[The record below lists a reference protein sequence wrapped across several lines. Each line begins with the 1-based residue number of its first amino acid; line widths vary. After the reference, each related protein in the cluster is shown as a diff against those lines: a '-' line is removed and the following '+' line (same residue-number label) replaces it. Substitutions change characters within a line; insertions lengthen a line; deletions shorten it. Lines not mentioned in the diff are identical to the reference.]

1 MTVAMADRKRVV
13 VLGGGIGGLAA
24 AYFIGRTGQF
34 EVTVLEQAPHVGGMC
49 ASFRYDGFTLD
60 HGAHKMYSVIPGV
73 LDELLAL
80 MGDRVIRVPKKNR
93 ILLQGGL
100 LDYPVALANLGR
112 VLGPF
117 GLAKMGLGYAFAT
130 AARPFE
136 RNPERSY
143 EDYIVRRFG
152 RPVYDLVFAPL
163 AEKVWGEP
171 SELHPD
177 MARTRLPASSGF
189 DVLLRALHLKPELAE
204 TNAEFF
210 YYPRL
215 GFGDFPET
223 LRRRIEE
230 RGDRV
235 LVNAAVTGVELE
247 GRRVTAVRTTIEGSE
262 QRLPCE
268 VLVSSLPLALIGRLV
283 FADSD
288 PEFTEAVTGLQFR
301 HLLLVYVEVRRPLA
315 LEDQWIF
322 VPEREFVFSR
332 VFEQKQMNAELGP
345 PDRTVL
351 CCDFTSRD
359 DGWQWNASDEALGAA
374 CVDGLVRAGFVGRD
388 EVLGTFVKRQRNFYP
403 RYDLRYAQKMQT
415 VSDRLRRTPNLLT
428 TGRIGM
434 YNYNNSDHCTDM
446 GRFIADGL
454 ARDDPPPE
462 IWAALEQRVRGYRIV
477 D

>member
-1 MTVAMADRKRVV
+1 VTVAPGRKRAV

-34 EVTVLEQAPHVGGMC
+34 DVTVLEQAPVVGGLC
-49 ASFRYDGFTLD
+49 ASFKRDGFTLD

-80 MGDRVIRVPKKNR
+80 MGDRLITVPKKNR
-93 ILLQGGL
+93 ILLRGGL
-100 LDYPVALANLGR
+100 LDYPVRLGNLGKI
-112 VLGPF
+112 LGPIA
-117 GLAKMGLGYAFAT
+117 LAKMGLGYALAA
-130 AARPFE
+130 AARPFD
-136 RNPERSY
+136 RSPERSY

-152 RPVYDLVFAPL
+152 RAVYDVVFRPL

-171 SELHPD
+171 STLHPD
-177 MARTRLPASSGF
+177 MARTRLPASSGL
-189 DVLLRALHLKPELAE
+189 DVLLRAVHLKPELAE

-223 LRRRIEE
+223 MRRKIEE

-235 LVNAAVTGVELE
+235 ITGAAVTGVELRD
-247 GRRVTAVRTTIEGSE
+247 GRATAVRATIAGAE
-262 QRLPCE
+262 QRLECD
-268 VLVSSLPLALIGRLV
+268 VLVSSLPLPLVGRLILG
-283 FADSD
+283 DRD
-288 PEFTEAVTGLQFR
+288 PAFTAAVTGLQFR
-301 HLLLVYVEVRRPLA
+301 HLLLVYVEARRPLA

-322 VPEREFVFSR
+322 VPEEEFVFSR
-332 VFEQKQMNAELGP
+332 VFEQKQMNPELGP
-345 PDRTVL
+345 ADRTVL

-359 DGWQWNASDEALGAA
+359 DGWQWKATDEELGAK
-374 CVDGLVRAGFVGRD
+374 CVDGLVRAGFIAKD
-388 EVLGTFVKRQRNFYP
+388 EVVNTFVKRQRNFYP
-403 RYDLRYAQKMQT
+403 RYDLGYAQRMQA
-415 VSDRLRRTPNLLT
+415 VSDRLRETPNLLT

-454 ARDDPPPE
+454 ARGEPPPA
-462 IWAALEQRVRGYRIV
+462 IWAALEQRVKSYRIV